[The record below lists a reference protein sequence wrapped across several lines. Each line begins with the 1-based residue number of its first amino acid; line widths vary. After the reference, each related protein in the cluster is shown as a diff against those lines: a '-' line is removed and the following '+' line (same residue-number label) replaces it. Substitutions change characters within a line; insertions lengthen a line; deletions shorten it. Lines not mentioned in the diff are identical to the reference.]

1 MFSTTICSVP
11 ANSRPCTVH
20 ITDGVDS
27 TRGGGARGLG
37 GDAADQDD
45 DRRQKGEQPVLHD
58 V

>member
-1 MFSTTICSVP
+1 MFSTNICSVP
-11 ANSRPCTVH
+11 ANSRSCTIH